1 MEPELHCRVVPHGK
15 ARRVGESRSKS
26 LVDVRA
32 RRNMQHD
39 RGHTRRKRGY
49 TLVELIIVVAIMALI
64 SGISLP
70 GIIGGIQRRGVDG
83 AARRLTEDVRLA
95 QSTALTRGI
104 QARMIVFNQSG
115 VAANPGSSDIT
126 DTTKKNM
133 YRIEMRN
140 GPSASWPA
148 LTDYPGPSS
157 NVLTI
162 WYPLGN
168 DYKGVSVTNGNT
180 IVFNTQGFLANSTS
194 PLNVVLQGAAGTK
207 TVVTNVIGR
216 ATIQ

>member
-1 MEPELHCRVVPHGK
+1 M
-15 ARRVGESRSKS
+15 ARDRRHKS
-26 LVDVRA
+26 A
-32 RRNMQHD
+32 R
-39 RGHTRRKRGY
+39 GGY

-104 QARMIVFNQSG
+104 QARMIIFNQSG

-148 LTDYPGPSS
+148 LTDYPGASS
-157 NVLTI
+157 NVLTT
-162 WYPLGN
+162 WYPLDG
-168 DYKGVSVTNGNT
+168 DYKGVSVATGNT
-180 IVFNTQGFLANSTS
+180 IIFNTQGFLANSAS

-207 TVVTNVIGR
+207 TVVTSLIGR